1 MDQETKGLLEDIKRL
16 ENENNSL
23 LLKLHNIQKWNLIS
37 RIVYWF
43 ILLGIAVGAFYFIKP
58 FFGSI
63 MGMYDFGGLNSISS
77 PLDSLN
83 SFNELFK

>member
-23 LLKLHNIQKWNLIS
+23 LLKLHNSQKWNLIS

-58 FFGSI
+58 FKI
-63 MGMYDFGGLNSISS
+63 VTAV
-77 PLDSLN
+77 
-83 SFNELFK
+83 FNRALQPKNHFLFL